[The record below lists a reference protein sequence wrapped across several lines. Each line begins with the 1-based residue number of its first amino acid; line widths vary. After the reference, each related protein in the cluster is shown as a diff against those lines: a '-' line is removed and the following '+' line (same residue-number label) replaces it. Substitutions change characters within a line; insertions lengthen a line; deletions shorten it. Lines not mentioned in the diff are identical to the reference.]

1 MGKEGL
7 LIRIERLIKPIL
19 LSEGMEL
26 VDLEFSRQGKRWYL
40 RIYLDKKGGVTL
52 RDCEHI
58 SHQVERVLDVEDLI
72 PQSYVLEVSSPGLD
86 RPLKKREDYLRYRG
100 RLIKFSTSTA
110 IQGRKNFVGTL
121 KEMKEDVVW
130 VELKGGELLQVPWPE
145 IVKARLEV
153 DF

>member
-40 RIYLDKKGGVTL
+40 RIYMDKKGGVNL

>member
-7 LIRIERLIKPIL
+7 LAQVERLVKPIL

-26 VDLEFSRQGKRWYL
+26 VDLEFTRQGKRWYL
-40 RIYLDKKGGVTL
+40 RIYMDKKGGVTL
-52 RDCEHI
+52 RDCENI

-100 RLIKFSTSTA
+100 KLIKFSTSTA
-110 IQGRKNFVGTL
+110 IRGKKSFVGTL
-121 KEMKEDVVW
+121 KELKEDVVW
-130 VELKGGELLQVPWPE
+130 VELKDGEILQVPWPE